1 MRDRRTPVTV
11 FLKPSEG
18 WAVVWSSTRILWDQQ
33 VMLMWLLLPPIFIV
47 CVGMA
52 LAAPWLARKPKTQ
65 HPGEP
70 NATPKHVLV
79 DTAR

>member
-1 MRDRRTPVTV
+1 
-11 FLKPSEG
+11 
-18 WAVVWSSTRILWDQQ
+18 
-33 VMLMWLLLPPIFIV
+33 MLMWLLLPPIFIV